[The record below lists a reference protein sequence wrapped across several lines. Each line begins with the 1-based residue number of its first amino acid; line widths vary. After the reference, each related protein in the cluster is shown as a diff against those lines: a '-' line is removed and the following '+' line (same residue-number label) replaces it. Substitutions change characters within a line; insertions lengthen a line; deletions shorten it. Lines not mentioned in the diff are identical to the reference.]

1 MPVVIDGPQQTKLIK
16 TLVTAKNTSVIT
28 KGKPAMPKIVNGLTG
43 GGLGGATGQL
53 SSQSIQLQG
62 GVSFWNHK
70 IKIKVTINEQSKNML
85 LL

>member
-62 GVSFWNHK
+62 GVSF
-70 IKIKVTINEQSKNML
+70 
-85 LL
+85 